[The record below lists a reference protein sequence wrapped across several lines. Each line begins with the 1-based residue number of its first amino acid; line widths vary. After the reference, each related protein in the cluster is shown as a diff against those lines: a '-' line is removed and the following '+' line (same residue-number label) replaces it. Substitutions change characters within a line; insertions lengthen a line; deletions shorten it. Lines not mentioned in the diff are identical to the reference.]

1 MGGGVFSTRKH
12 GTSSGADM
20 ASHAVHYII
29 RERILDKELGI
40 HRDGPIKSN
49 TDNLAALLKGYRR
62 AVEQQRLSVRRHA
75 EKKVVLLLKMATDE
89 SSPAGII
96 TDTTRMT

>member
-1 MGGGVFSTRKH
+1 
-12 GTSSGADM
+12 M
-20 ASHAVHYII
+20 ASHSVHYII
-29 RERILDKELGI
+29 RQRILDKELGI
-40 HRDGPIKSN
+40 HRDGPMKSN
-49 TDNLAALLKGYRR
+49 TDNLATLQRAHTDIGYRR

-75 EKKVVLLLKMATDE
+75 EKKVLLLLKMATDE